1 VSYVDYKVADHVA
14 VIRLDRPDRL
24 NAMSLEMRDDLTA
37 AFRAFNADPEV
48 WVGILTGTGRA
59 FCAGRDLKAQADGY
73 AHGEGKMT
81 GLVYTA
87 ENNLFGVSDTDKP
100 LIAAVNGFAIGLG
113 WYMTAACDIRIAAA
127 GAEFAMAEVP
137 TGVLGPYWFA
147 LAEMVPWPVAAEL
160 ALLGDRVPAE
170 RLLPLGLLNA
180 VVPAEELMAEAH
192 RWAERFVRLPPA
204 HVQRT
209 KALMT
214 AMRPLPD
221 RDMLARELETRRV
234 LSELADSRE
243 AVEAWAE
250 HRTPRYTGQ

>member
-1 VSYVDYKVADHVA
+1 
-14 VIRLDRPDRL
+14 
-24 NAMSLEMRDDLTA
+24 
-37 AFRAFNADPEV
+37 
-48 WVGILTGTGRA
+48 
-59 FCAGRDLKAQADGY
+59 
-73 AHGEGKMT
+73 
-81 GLVYTA
+81 
-87 ENNLFGVSDTDKP
+87 
-100 LIAAVNGFAIGLG
+100 
-113 WYMTAACDIRIAAA
+113 
-127 GAEFAMAEVP
+127 MAEVP

-180 VVPAEELMAEAH
+180 VVPAVELMTEAH

-214 AMRPLPD
+214 AMRLLPD
-221 RDMLARELETRRV
+221 RDMLARELETRRI